1 MMLPSAAPHIDE
13 QGTLMT
19 LMLWFKRLLS
29 LGALAL
35 APGAHAVDDAPRTA
49 GPYVPTPQV
58 IVDRMLQ
65 FANVTAADFVIDL
78 GSGDGRIVRTAARAL
93 GASGFG
99 VDIDP
104 ELVERSNAAAQK
116 EGIAAKAK
124 FIQQDVF
131 KADLSKAT
139 VVTLYVLPA
148 MMTGLRPKLLAEL
161 KPGTR
166 IVSHDYHF
174 QEWLPDSRVTFDVP
188 EKKEAVGFSST
199 SLYLWT
205 VPANVHGR
213 WQLQVDGVKLPENVV
228 LDLRQTYQY
237 VNGLTEAGGRRND
250 IGNVSL
256 KGDAFEFGADV
267 SGKPNGDRYVYRGK
281 VAGDTMEG
289 EVSWGTGTNAKRQK
303 WKATRIET
311 KQPLTR

>member
-1 MMLPSAAPHIDE
+1 MTSMLPS
-13 QGTLMT
+13 
-19 LMLWFKRLLS
+19 FKRLLCFGMFG
-29 LGALAL
+29 LLPNVAA
-35 APGAHAVDDAPRTA
+35 AEDVPRTA

-78 GSGDGRIVRTAARAL
+78 GSGDGRIVRTAASKL

-124 FIQQDVF
+124 FLQQDVF
-131 KADLSKAT
+131 KADISKAT
-139 VVTLYVLPA
+139 VVTLYVLPG
-148 MMTGLRPKLLAEL
+148 MMTSLRSKLLSEL

-174 QEWLPDSRVTFDVP
+174 QQEWLPDQRVSFDVP

-205 VPANVHGR
+205 VPSNVHGR
-213 WQLQVDGVKLPENVV
+213 WQLQVGGVKLPDTAV
-228 LDLRQTYQY
+228 LDLQQTYQY
-237 VNGLTEAGGRRND
+237 VNGVSEAGGRRSE

-256 KGDAFEFGADV
+256 KGDAFEFAADA
-267 SGKPNGDRYVYRGK
+267 SARPNGNRYTYRGK
-281 VAGDTMEG
+281 VSGDTMEG
-289 EVSWGTGTNAKRQK
+289 EVYWGMGANAKRQK
-303 WKATRIET
+303 WKATRLET
-311 KQPLTR
+311 KQPLAR

>member
-1 MMLPSAAPHIDE
+1 MTSMPSSIR
-13 QGTLMT
+13 
-19 LMLWFKRLLS
+19 RLLCF
-29 LGALAL
+29 GAIAFL
-35 APGAHAVDDAPRTA
+35 PTGHAADDAPRTA

-65 FANVTAADFVIDL
+65 FANVTATDFVIDL
-78 GSGDGRIVRTAARAL
+78 GSGDGRIVRTAARSL

-99 VDIDP
+99 VDIDG

-116 EGIAAKAK
+116 EGIGAKAK

-148 MMTGLRPKLLAEL
+148 MMTSLRPKLLSEL

-174 QEWLPDSRVTFDVP
+174 QEWLPDQRVTFDVP

-205 VPANVHGR
+205 VPANVGGR
-213 WQLQVDGVKLPENVV
+213 WRLQVDGVKLPENVV
-228 LDLRQTYQY
+228 LTLQQTYQY
-237 VNGLTEAGGRRND
+237 VNGATESGARRSD

-256 KGDAFEFGADV
+256 KGDAFEFAADV
-267 SGKPNGDRYVYRGK
+267 AAKPNGDRYTYRGK
-281 VAGDTMEG
+281 VSGDTMEG
-289 EVSWGTGTNAKRQK
+289 EVVWGMGANAKRQK
-303 WKATRIET
+303 WKATRIEESKT
-311 KQPLTR
+311 SLR